1 MKPITKTFIL
11 LACALRASA
20 FAPSPEPESGTLLF
34 SATGL
39 FTGSQPGSF
48 VMQETKNVIAFTDRP
63 KRVAMSTTLET
74 VAGLFDAEATH
85 IPPNAVLTITAQGC
99 TQDENVFSI
108 PVTLTS
114 HTYFANDPD
123 KMAFT
128 YTLLGNVTAQE
139 SEALS
144 SCQAC
149 PLAIFVDSMGY
160 PDCDYFECFRDRTW
174 SMPYIEGI
182 NRERSPYQHCC
193 TDGAKF
199 GEHECSGCPF
209 CKKLPSIGQNCPG
222 FPNAGSYGWPSN
234 APSLNRPSKWY
245 VPYPKA

>member
-1 MKPITKTFIL
+1 M
-11 LACALRASA
+11 
-20 FAPSPEPESGTLLF
+20 LF

-39 FTGSQPGSF
+39 FTGSQPGSRF

-85 IPPNAVLTITAQGC
+85 IPPNAVPTITAQGC

-108 PVTLTS
+108 PVTLQS
-114 HTYFANDPD
+114 HTFFENEPD

-144 SCQAC
+144 ACQAC
-149 PLAIFVDSMGY
+149 PLAIFVDSIGTLGCIDTPFMCESHRMCPTEY
-160 PDCDYFECFRDRTW
+160 L
-174 SMPYIEGI
+174 GI
-182 NRERSPYQHCC
+182 KGMTCA
-193 TDGAKF
+193 D
-199 GEHECSGCPF
+199 
-209 CKKLPSIGQNCPG
+209 
-222 FPNAGSYGWPSN
+222 
-234 APSLNRPSKWY
+234 
-245 VPYPKA
+245 